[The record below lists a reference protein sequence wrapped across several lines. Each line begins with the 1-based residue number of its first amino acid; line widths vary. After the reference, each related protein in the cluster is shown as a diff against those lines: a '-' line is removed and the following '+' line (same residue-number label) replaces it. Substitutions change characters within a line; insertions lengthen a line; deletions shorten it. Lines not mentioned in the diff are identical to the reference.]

1 MGLFMDQTL
10 VLLVCLSITVLIPHY
25 FNYLFASKANPSTLF
40 LFKHPGYFFPPFG
53 FPNKF

>member
-40 LFKHPGYFFPPFG
+40 LFKHPGYFFSPFG